1 MKTQENNFNISGKV
15 IDIQPLMQFESRE
28 TKRTTSKRIL
38 VMEVMNG
45 RFANKIEFEFIN
57 DSVQQINGISRGDWV
72 TVNFALKSRSNIKDG
87 KERIFHSLDGFSCY
101 KE

>member
-1 MKTQENNFNISGKV
+1 MKVQTNNFSISGKV
-15 IDIQPLMQFESRE
+15 IDIQPKMQFDKFA
-28 TKRTTSKRIL
+28 KRVL

-57 DSVQQINGISRGDWV
+57 ESMQQIDAIQRGDWV
-72 TVNFALKSRSNIKDG
+72 TVNFALKSRSSIKDG
-87 KERIFHSLDGFSCY
+87 RERIYHSFDGLACY